1 MELSVESMLAFFR
14 ADNDKQ
20 EEILLSLPE
29 QEAQF
34 FLNQLNLVELNRMK
48 LSFRSLT
55 LKAYIEK
62 AMRQ

>member
-48 LSFRSLT
+48 LSFRSVT